1 MSLDLATL
9 QRVEHLR
16 VRQRFAMMINRYDVT
31 VADGSGTAVGPVVA
45 FAEQKR
51 MALRERV
58 TIYTD
63 ETRRE
68 VLCAIAARQ
77 VFDVRA
83 VYDVVDASGAPVGSF
98 RKDFARSLLR
108 STFILEQPGASPA
121 VGQERH
127 LVVALVRRV
136 YDSLPLPIH
145 FDFVADGAP
154 VMSVERAFSVRD
166 AYSVRIAAPTLDRRL
181 AIAMAIALDAL
192 MSR

>member
-1 MSLDLATL
+1 MSLDLAAL
-9 QRVEHLR
+9 QRVQHLR
-16 VRQRFAMMINRYDVT
+16 VRQRFAMINRYDVS
-31 VADGSGTAVGPVVA
+31 VADEAGNPVGPVVA

-63 ETRRE
+63 DSRRE
-68 VLCAIAARQ
+68 VLCAFVARQ

-83 VYDVVDASGAPVGSF
+83 VYDVLDPAGRPLGTF

-108 STFILEQPGASPA
+108 STFILEQPGAGPA

-127 LVVALVRRV
+127 LAVALLRRA
-136 YDSLPLPIH
+136 YDSLPLPVH
-145 FDFVADGAP
+145 FDFTAGDARVL
-154 VMSVERAFSVRD
+154 SVERAFAVRD
-166 AYSVRIAAPTLDRRL
+166 SYVVTIPAPGLDRRL
-181 AIAMAIALDAL
+181 AIAMAIGLDAL